1 MAFTQAVPLA
11 AAAAAVALLL
21 QGCGVPK
28 PPKKCAKAGFDN
40 CLHTGCCMDPS
51 MKCYANDGDDTWA
64 SCKSS
69 CTPSFATSCV
79 EVLPGGKMRQPKTT
93 TPPVETTPEPEA
105 EPERREHPDW
115 LEGTWTTGY
124 WDCCKPS
131 CGWQGKGKVNFP
143 VNSCHGETGELLMD
157 SNEQSVCNGGRA
169 ATCPNNQPFV
179 VNDRLSYGFAAAAVS
194 GKNGLVGDDNCGQ
207 CFELVFTVRQHVDD
221 GTGDLWGGAHPKLQ
235 GKRMVVQVTNIG
247 YDVTGNHSFDILIP
261 GAGQGIF
268 DGGCVAQYPKLAKDD
283 FDCGNR
289 HGGCDNIT
297 GCERLPKNLRP
308 GCEWRHQWYK
318 WMEAAGQTNNP
329 FIKFRR
335 VACPMKLTDISGST
349 PVDDIDFPT
358 IVEDQRFR
366 GTDSSIIS

>member
-1 MAFTQAVPLA
+1 MAFTRGAVPWAAVA
-11 AAAAAVALLL
+11 AAAALLL
-21 QGCGVPK
+21 QGCKVPK
-28 PPKKCAKAGFDN
+28 PPAKCTQEGYN
-40 CLHTGCCMDPS
+40 CIRTGCCMDPS
-51 MKCYANDGDDTWA
+51 MKCYAKDEDATWA

-69 CTPSFATSCV
+69 CTPSFTSSCV
-79 EVLPGGKMRQPKTT
+79 EVLHGGKMRQPKTT
-93 TPPVETTPEPEA
+93 PPPVETSPEPA
-105 EPERREHPDW
+105 GEPERREHPDW

-194 GKNGLVGDDNCGQ
+194 GKNGLVGDKNCGQ
-207 CFELVFTVRQHVDD
+207 CFELVFTVRQHVDE
-221 GTGDLWGGAHPKLQ
+221 GTGDLWGGAHPRLQ

-318 WMEAAGQTNNP
+318 WMEGAGQTNNP
-329 FIKFRR
+329 YIKFRR
-335 VACPMKLTDISGST
+335 VACPAALTDISGST
-349 PVDDIDFPT
+349 PEDDSSFPA
-358 IVEDQRFR
+358 IVEGQRFR
-366 GTDSSIIS
+366 GSDSTIVS